1 MRWNYLGNTACGRKT
16 LLDLDVR
23 VRAKE
28 CARKKKLG
36 IELAVARSPR
46 GESCVVQQE
55 TKILKRGSR
64 KSRIFI

>member
-1 MRWNYLGNTACGRKT
+1 MRWIYLGNTACERQT

-23 VRAKE
+23 VRAKA

-46 GESCVVQQE
+46 GERQLHCSAGHKNFEKLEQE
-55 TKILKRGSR
+55 K
-64 KSRIFI
+64 

>member
-46 GESCVVQQE
+46 GERQLRCSAGNKNFETWEQE
-55 TKILKRGSR
+55 K
-64 KSRIFI
+64 

>member
-1 MRWNYLGNTACGRKT
+1 MRWIYLGNTACERQT

-23 VRAKE
+23 VRAKA

-46 GESCVVQQE
+46 GERQLRCSEQKFGKLEQE
-55 TKILKRGSR
+55 K
-64 KSRIFI
+64 